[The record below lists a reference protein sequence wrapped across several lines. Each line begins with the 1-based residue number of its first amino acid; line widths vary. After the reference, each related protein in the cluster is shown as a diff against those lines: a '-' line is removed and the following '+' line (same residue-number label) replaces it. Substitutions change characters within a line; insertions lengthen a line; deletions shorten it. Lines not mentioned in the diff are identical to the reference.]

1 MPPRRR
7 PRGYIEP
14 LPSGSF
20 RAVVFT
26 GVDPLTRKRQYVRE
40 TCSTRIEAEKALTRL
55 QGQVDSNRHPKSS
68 ITVSTAVEQWME
80 VADLEVTTRERYE
93 DLIRLCILPTF
104 GDLQAGRLDA
114 ELLERF
120 YARLHRC
127 KEMCGGRPPRGHT
140 CRPLSTSTTRKIHYV
155 LRGAL
160 GHAARWSYV
169 GVNAAELAQAPSPRK
184 PRPDPPSPREAAD
197 LLNDAWTDPEW
208 GLLLWL
214 TMITGLRRGEL
225 SALRWRHLDLDRS
238 NLWVERSTAHS
249 RAGLVEKDTKT
260 ENQRRLS
267 LDPHT
272 VELLRTHQGSV
283 AAQLRALGVALDG
296 DTYVFSTTP
305 DYSQPRA
312 PKAVTQKY
320 RKMAERLRLRSTR
333 LHALR
338 HYSPTELLAAGVD
351 LRTVSGRL
359 GHSSGVT
366 TLRVYAA
373 WVDQADRRAAEQMA
387 EIMPV
392 VVPKP
397 RPPRGPY
404 ESIAEALRDDISSGR
419 LEPGDELP
427 TVVQLAAEYTV
438 AAGTAH
444 RAMATLASE
453 GLIVVS
459 RGRRAVVAERP
470 PEAATAS

>member
-1 MPPRRR
+1 
-7 PRGYIEP
+7 
-14 LPSGSF
+14 
-20 RAVVFT
+20 VCT
-26 GVDPLTRKRQYVRE
+26 
-40 TCSTRIEAEKALTRL
+40 
-55 QGQVDSNRHPKSS
+55 
-68 ITVSTAVEQWME
+68 
-80 VADLEVTTRERYE
+80 
-93 DLIRLCILPTF
+93 
-104 GDLQAGRLDA
+104 
-114 ELLERF
+114 
-120 YARLHRC
+120 
-127 KEMCGGRPPRGHT
+127 
-140 CRPLSTSTTRKIHYV
+140 PLSTSTTRKIHYL

-160 GHAARWSYV
+160 ERAARWGYV
-169 GVNAAELAQAPSPRK
+169 SVNAAELAQAPSPRK
-184 PRPDPPSPREAAD
+184 PRPDPPSAKEAAD

-225 SALRWRHLDLDRS
+225 CALRWRHLDLDRS

-249 RAGLVEKDTKT
+249 RTGLVEKDTKT
-260 ENQRRLS
+260 DNQRRLS

-272 VELLRTHQGSV
+272 VELLQIHRDSV
-283 AAQLRALGVALDG
+283 AAQLAVLGVQVDG
-296 DTYVFSTTP
+296 ETYVFSTTP
-305 DYSQPRA
+305 DYSQPRR

-320 RKMAERLRLRSTR
+320 RKMAQRLRLRSTR

-404 ESIAEALRDDISSGR
+404 ESIADALRDAIVSER
-419 LEPGDELP
+419 LRPGDELP

-444 RAMATLASE
+444 RAMAKLAAE

-459 RGRRAVVAERP
+459 RGRRAVVADRAP
-470 PEAATAS
+470 DSVTGS